1 MGGGIITG
9 FYYISSMPTKETPL
23 NPPRNHVAPLLV
35 QKFQHDY
42 EAIMEHYTLLQQL
55 EITEH
60 LLSLVQLARQ
70 ESAHSDQFWHQ
81 YKAKDLA
88 LLKRY
93 GKTLKPYVSKS
104 FHAYFYYDTVLTE
117 KEIYSCEIYNSLPG
131 AEQSLSADEISQ
143 FLQCCQNV
151 LDWAIHF
158 LYLQKE
164 PEGLDVETVTAPAT
178 EEPDKEATRYRQLLT
193 LYYLLKAGF
202 QTEHRDNGNIS
213 DVVRLAHLLTG
224 VKFTSLQNSD
234 IYKKYAKI
242 PDHKAG
248 AQLLADLQYIRPYF
262 TNLHLDS
269 AVALIDEDI
278 RQHEKRIRK

>member
-1 MGGGIITG
+1 
-9 FYYISSMPTKETPL
+9 MPTKETPL

-60 LLSLVQLARQ
+60 LLSIVQLARQ
-70 ESAHSDQFWHQ
+70 EDVHSDQFWHQ

-104 FHAYFYYDTVLTE
+104 FHAYFHYDTVLAQ
-117 KEIYSCEIYNSLPG
+117 KEIYSSEVFNSFPG
-131 AEQSLSADEISQ
+131 AEQALSADEISQ
-143 FLQCCQNV
+143 FLQLCQNV

-164 PEGLDVETVTAPAT
+164 PEGLEADTVPAPAV
-178 EEPDKEATRYRQLLT
+178 EELDKEATRYRQLLT

-224 VKFTSLQNSD
+224 VKFISLQNSD

-269 AVALIDEDI
+269 VVALIDEDI
-278 RQHEKRIRK
+278 RQHDKRIRK

>member
-1 MGGGIITG
+1 
-9 FYYISSMPTKETPL
+9 MPTKETPL
-23 NPPRNHVAPLLV
+23 NPPRNHVAAPLA

-42 EAIMEHYTLLQQL
+42 EAIMEHYTVLQQL
-55 EITEH
+55 EISEH

-70 ESAHSDQFWHQ
+70 EGVHSDQFWYQ

-93 GKTLKPYVSKS
+93 GKTLRPYVSKC
-104 FHAYFYYDTVLTE
+104 FYAYFYYDTVLAQ
-117 KEIYSCEIYNSLPG
+117 KEIYSSEIFNSLTG
-131 AEQSLSADEISQ
+131 AEQFLSADEISQ
-143 FLQCCQNV
+143 FLQLCQNM
-151 LDWAIHF
+151 LEWAINF

-248 AQLLADLQYIRPYF
+248 TQLLADLQYIRPYF
-262 TNLHLDS
+262 TDLHLDS